1 MIHPL
6 RRFCALLIVP
16 VLLSAAGCSA
26 PASKDAAAVSSA
38 ESHLV
43 LSSQSLSSAL
53 PASSEEVSSAQ
64 TSSSQASSTPAS
76 SAAVSSG
83 TPSGSDPI
91 LLADFAPLKK
101 LVKAT
106 LYCDPKADY
115 DAARIMR
122 GSYDFN
128 ADGQSDAVTLNFASA
143 PDTGKKS
150 ILTVGKQSVSLILY
164 GVSGLYAVSLNGNDR
179 TLALVDYGMDNYVD
193 TYFFRYDG
201 KTLTQLGKISG
212 SMETDSRAGFNFPE
226 YNLQILADGKGRLIP
241 RFGVMRYVSPN
252 LVLCAEKFDGK
263 AITKLP
269 VSLKEAVGKTYP
281 LAMDITPFF
290 QPGSTNVSNPLLS
303 CDDKTKITLKKGQMI
318 TLLDVNPSSSELDC
332 AAVQLANGKKGLL
345 YFFLHP

>member
-26 PASKDAAAVSSA
+26 PASKDAAVSSSA
-38 ESHLV
+38 PQASV
-43 LSSQSLSSAL
+43 SSQSAASAV
-53 PASSEEVSSAQ
+53 PASSAAISSAQ
-64 TSSSQASSTPAS
+64 ASSSQASSGT
-76 SAAVSSG
+76 VSSG
-83 TPSGSDPI
+83 VPSVPDAIRLS
-91 LLADFAPLKK
+91 DFAPLKK

-106 LYCDPKADY
+106 LYFDPKVEY
-115 DAARIMR
+115 DASRTMR

-128 ADGQSDAVTLNFASA
+128 ADGKPDAVTLNFASE

-150 ILTVGKQSVSLILY
+150 TLTVGGAKLVLDLC
-164 GVSGLYAVSLNGNDR
+164 GTSGLYAVSLNGSDR
-179 TLALVDYGMDNYVD
+179 TLAVVDYGMDNYVN

-201 KTLTQLGKISG
+201 KTLTKLGEIPG
-212 SMETDSRAGFNFPE
+212 GIETDSRDGYNIPE
-226 YNLQILADGKGRLIP
+226 YNFQILADGRSRLIP

-263 AITKLP
+263 EFTNLLVP
-269 VSLKEAVGKTYP
+269 LDGVLGKTYP

-290 QPGSTNVSNPLLS
+290 QPGSTNVANPLLS
-303 CDDKTKITLKKGQMI
+303 CDDKTKIALKKGQMI
-318 TLLDVNPSSSELDC
+318 TIVSVNPTSGALYCSG
-332 AAVQLANGKKGLL
+332 VQLANGKKGIL